1 MHEAQQGCPDVTIVI
16 AVYNGAP
23 TIAACVS
30 SLLGLCYPREHVEIV
45 VVDNGSTDATLER
58 LQAFG
63 SAIRVLHQ
71 KTRGASAARNA
82 GVRAARGTIVA
93 FTDADC
99 TVEPEWLG
107 ALVAPLVD
115 RGVGVV
121 GGPILSRIDGNR
133 IERFGDVI
141 HDQRRAIEDD
151 AAPYVASGNWASRAD
166 VLLQLGLFDESLRR
180 SQDVD
185 LAWRAVQAG
194 FRLVYAPDAIV
205 HHRNERTI
213 WGLINEGYV
222 HGVHGVRLSR
232 KHEAVWPHV
241 RRRPKTAWRRL
252 LRDVRRLASGGDRVT
267 SALTLLFDTG
277 KAAGEWTAMA
287 RIGRP

>member
-1 MHEAQQGCPDVTIVI
+1 MPEALRAPADVTIVI
-16 AVYNGAP
+16 AVYNGAS
-23 TIAACVS
+23 TIESCVS
-30 SLLGLCYPREHVEIV
+30 SLLGLRYPRDHFEIV
-45 VVDNGSTDATLER
+45 VVDNGSTDPTLER

-63 SAIRVLHQ
+63 NAIRVLHE

-99 TVEPEWLG
+99 TVEAEWLG
-107 ALVAPLVD
+107 ALVGPLAD

-121 GGPILSRIDGNR
+121 GGPILSRINGSR

-151 AAPYVASGNWASRAD
+151 TAPYVASGNWASRAG

-194 FRLVYAPDAIV
+194 FRLVYVPDAIV

-222 HGVHGVRLSR
+222 HGVHGVRLSQ
-232 KHEAVWPHV
+232 KHAAVWPHV
-241 RRRPKTAWRRL
+241 RRHPKTAWRRL
-252 LRDVRRLASGGDRVT
+252 FRDVRQLASGGDRVT

-287 RIGRP
+287 RIGRQ

>member
-1 MHEAQQGCPDVTIVI
+1 MPDAPQARPDATIVV
-16 AVYNGAP
+16 AVFNGAQ
-23 TIAACVS
+23 TIDACVS
-30 SLLGLCYPREHVEIV
+30 SLLALRYPRERVEII

-63 SAIRVLHQ
+63 SAIRVLHER
-71 KTRGASAARNA
+71 TRGASAARNA
-82 GVRAARGTIVA
+82 GVRAARGTMIA

-107 ALVAPLVD
+107 ALVAPLGD
-115 RGVGVV
+115 GHVGVV
-121 GGPILSRIDGNR
+121 GGRILSRVNGNR

-141 HDQRRAIEDD
+141 HDQRRAIEDED
-151 AAPYVASGNWASRAD
+151 PPYVASGNWASRAG
-166 VLLQLGLFDESLRR
+166 VLMQLGLFDESLRR

-194 FRLVYAPDAIV
+194 FRLVYAPGAIV
-205 HHRNERTI
+205 YHRNERTI

-222 HGVHGVRLSR
+222 HGLHGVRLSR

-241 RRRPKTAWRRL
+241 RRRPTTAWRYL
-252 LRDVRRLASGGDRVT
+252 AGDLRRFASGGDRVT
-267 SALTLLFDTG
+267 TALTLLFDTS
-277 KAAGEWTAMA
+277 KAAGEWSALA
-287 RIGRP
+287 RGVRK

>member
-1 MHEAQQGCPDVTIVI
+1 MHEAQQGCPDVTIVV

-23 TIAACVS
+23 TIDACVS
-30 SLLGLCYPREHVEIV
+30 SLLGLCYPHEHVEIV

-58 LQAFG
+58 LHAFG
-63 SAIRVLHQ
+63 GAIRVLHE
-71 KTRGASAARNA
+71 KTRGASAARNT

-107 ALVAPLVD
+107 ALVAPLAD

-121 GGPILSRIDGNR
+121 GGPILSRINGNR

-151 AAPYVASGNWASRAD
+151 AAPYVASGNWASRAG
-166 VLLQLGLFDESLRR
+166 VLVQLGLFDESLRR
-180 SQDVD
+180 AQDVD

-205 HHRNERTI
+205 HHRNERTL

-222 HGVHGVRLSR
+222 HGMHGVRLSR
-232 KHEAVWPHV
+232 KHEALWPHV
-241 RRRPKTAWRRL
+241 QRHPMTAWRRL
-252 LRDVRRLASGGDRVT
+252 FRDVRRLASGGDRIT
-267 SALTLLFDTG
+267 HALTLLFDTG

-287 RIGRP
+287 RMGRP